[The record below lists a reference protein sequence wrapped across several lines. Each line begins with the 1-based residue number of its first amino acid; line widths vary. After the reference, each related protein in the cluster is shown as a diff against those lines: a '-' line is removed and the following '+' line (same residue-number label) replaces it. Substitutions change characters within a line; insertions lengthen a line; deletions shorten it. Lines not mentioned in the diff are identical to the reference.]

1 MGDRGIDLQ
10 SLLRNAPLFFFRL
23 KLECPHIVE
32 PIGKLDDD
40 GANVLGHGNEN
51 LPMVFGSE
59 FHVLVIGKT
68 SDLGQCLDKVPDFLS
83 EFLLD
88 FFAACPGVLYR
99 IVKKAG
105 ANRLWTDL
113 ELSQNIGHAKA
124 MANVGVAGFAELP
137 FVLLFGESVGSLDQC
152 QILWILDISGIV
164 VLQLLE
170 GDDFVLKF
178 HRLKIEQ
185 GGTGDMDVA
194 IAIQFLKPDDSQSGD
209 GLATG
214 HADEFFKGRK
224 GAARGH
230 EIIDE

>member
-1 MGDRGIDLQ
+1 MRDV
-10 SLLRNAPLFFFRL
+10 RL
-23 KLECPHIVE
+23 
-32 PIGKLDDD
+32 
-40 GANVLGHGNEN
+40 
-51 LPMVFGSE
+51 
-59 FHVLVIGKT
+59 
-68 SDLGQCLDKVPDFLS
+68 
-83 EFLLD
+83 
-88 FFAACPGVLYR
+88 
-99 IVKKAG
+99 
-105 ANRLWTDL
+105 
-113 ELSQNIGHAKA
+113 
-124 MANVGVAGFAELP
+124 AGFAELP

-152 QILWILDISGIV
+152 QILWILNVSGIV